1 MNDALPAGFA
11 WRIMQAQDVA
21 EVAALEQAAYVY
33 PWSAANFRD
42 SLAHGY
48 HAWLLCEENGAV
60 AGYSI
65 CMDVVDE
72 VHLLNIAVRPDLQ
85 RRGLARCILQR
96 AIGMAR
102 AGGMQSM
109 LLEVRPGNQRARA
122 LYERMGFVQ
131 IGLRKGYYP
140 AQQGR
145 EDALVLRLN
154 FD

>member
-1 MNDALPAGFA
+1 MLETLPPGMC
-11 WRIMQAQDVA
+11 WRIMQAQDVEA
-21 EVAALEQAAYVY
+21 VAAIEQAAYPY

-48 HAWLLCEENGAV
+48 HAWLLCDAAGKV
-60 AGYSI
+60 LGYSV

-72 VHLLNIAVRPDLQ
+72 VHLLNIAVHPEQQ
-85 RRGLARCILQR
+85 RRGLGLALLAR
-96 AIGMAR
+96 AVHMAR
-102 AGGMQSM
+102 EAGMLSM
-109 LLEVRPGNQRARA
+109 LLEVRPSNQRAREVYA
-122 LYERMGFVQ
+122 RFGFAQ

-154 FD
+154 LD